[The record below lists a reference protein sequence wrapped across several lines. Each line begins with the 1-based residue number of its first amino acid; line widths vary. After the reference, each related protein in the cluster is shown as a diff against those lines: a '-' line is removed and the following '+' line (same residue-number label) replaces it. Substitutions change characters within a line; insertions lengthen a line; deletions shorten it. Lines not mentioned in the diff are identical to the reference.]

1 MNKLTIKIPLFCTA
15 AALVLGMNSIAYAE
29 ESTITSSSTAETTT
43 SSTTAPNQRTT
54 ASDALSTEDSK
65 TTSST
70 AVESTEKTEQST
82 DSEETD
88 SQLYFEDYYLPS
100 NRSDLNPTV
109 QTRSLAPRL
118 SMDVVN
124 AGEGNRPGSHFIDIS
139 SHNGSISVAN
149 FQKMK
154 NYGIKGVV
162 VKLTESTNY
171 VNPYAQEQI
180 NNATAAGL
188 KVSAYHYAHYTTSA
202 IASSEANYFA
212 SLANTFKLPKSTVM
226 VIDIEEGKMLN
237 TALTPNTT
245 SFVNVLKANGFSNI
259 MYYMNRSYATSGY
272 FSTSTFGAK
281 NMWVAQYPYT
291 PTADMNWNSEF
302 SSWQWSSQYYIPGIA
317 HPFDI
322 SMDYTGFLENGAQ
335 GKWLSANQYVTVT
348 KKNYSIWSNFN
359 FTSALTNTT
368 AVYNKTYKVTG
379 KYQHMNGSTYYSLYD
394 NNGTWKGYVNAEATT
409 KASGAQGNWLSEN
422 KYVTLTKSG
431 QTIWND
437 INTFSSKKGSTTDY
451 YQQTFKVTGKYN
463 HVNGAVYYSLYDN
476 NGKWVGYINASFASS
491 ATGPQG
497 AWLSENKYVTFTK
510 KGQTIWGNIDAFSSK
525 KGNTTDLYQKTYKV
539 TGKYHHIAGPVYY
552 SLYDNNGKWA
562 GYINASGPT
571 VAAGPQGAWLSNNDY
586 VTITSKNTTLW
597 GNIDNF
603 SSKKGNTA
611 DIYQQTF
618 HAKGKYNHIANVT
631 YYSLYDNNG
640 KWIGYLNSGAATVAP
655 GSQGIWIKNDEQ
667 VKINKKDYTI
677 WSDIDNFSAKK
688 GNTTDIYGKTYHAK
702 GIYKHFSGAAY
713 YSLYDNAS
721 GKWIGYLNTNA
732 TIVVE

>member
-15 AALVLGMNSIAYAE
+15 AALVLGMNSVAYAE

-43 SSTTAPNQRTT
+43 SSTTAPSQRTT
-54 ASDALSTEDSK
+54 ESDALPTEDSK

-88 SQLYFEDYYLPS
+88 SQLYFDDYYLPS

-188 KVSAYHYAHYTTSA
+188 KVSAYHYAHYTSSA

-431 QTIWND
+431 QTIWSD

-476 NGKWVGYINASFASS
+476 NGKWVGYINASFVSS

-510 KGQTIWGNIDAFSSK
+510 KGQTIWSNIDAFSSK

-603 SSKKGNTA
+603 SSKKGNTT

-640 KWIGYLNSGAATVAP
+640 KWVGYLNSGAATVAP

>member
-15 AALVLGMNSIAYAE
+15 ALLTLGLNTLSYAE
-29 ESTITSSSTAETTT
+29 ESTTVSSSDIETTRSNVLSPAQNSTDESTMNATEEETQSSTTT
-43 SSTTAPNQRTT
+43 SETT
-54 ASDALSTEDSK
+54 E
-65 TTSST
+65 
-70 AVESTEKTEQST
+70 ESTETQAVNS
-82 DSEETD
+82 S
-88 SQLYFEDYYLPS
+88 LYFDDYFLPS
-100 NRSDLNPTV
+100 NRSDLNPTI
-109 QTRSLAPRL
+109 QSRSITPAL

-124 AGEGNRPGSHFIDIS
+124 AGEANRPSSHFIDIS

-162 VKLTESTNY
+162 VKLTESTSY

-188 KVSAYHYAHYTTSA
+188 KVSAYHYAHYTSSA

-212 SLANTFKLPKSTVM
+212 SLANTFRLPKSTVM

-237 TALTPNTT
+237 GSLTPNTT

-259 MYYMNRSYATSGY
+259 MYYMNRTYATSGH
-272 FSTSTFGAK
+272 FSVSTFGAK

-291 PTADMNWNSEF
+291 PTAGMNWNNEF

-322 SMDYTGFLENGAQ
+322 SMDYTGYLENGAQ
-335 GKWLSANQYVTVT
+335 GKWLSANQYVTIT

-359 FTSALTNTT
+359 FNSALTNTT
-368 AVYNKTYKVTG
+368 NIFNKTYKVTG

-394 NNGTWKGYVNAEATT
+394 NNGNWKGYVNAEATT
-409 KASGAQGNWLSEN
+409 KANGAQGLWLSEN
-422 KYVTLTKSG
+422 KYVTLTKKS
-431 QTIWND
+431 QTIWGD
-437 INTFSSKKGSTTDY
+437 INTFSSKKGSTSDH
-451 YQQTFKVTGKYN
+451 YQKTFKVSGKYN
-463 HVNGAVYYSLYDN
+463 HANGAVYYSLYDN
-476 NGKWVGYINASFASS
+476 NGKWIGYINSDFASS
-491 ATGPQG
+491 ASGPQG
-497 AWLSENKYVTFTK
+497 TWLSENKYVTFTK
-510 KGQTIWGNIDAFSSK
+510 KGQTIWGDINTFSSK

-539 TGKYHHIAGPVYY
+539 SGKYNHIAGAVYY
-552 SLYDNNGKWA
+552 SLYDNNNKWV
-562 GYINASGPT
+562 GYINANGPT
-571 VAAGPQGAWLSNNDY
+571 VAPGPQGTWLSNNDY
-586 VTITSKNTTLW
+586 VTITKKNTTLW
-597 GNIDNF
+597 GDINNF
-603 SSKKGNTA
+603 SSKKGNTT

-631 YYSLYDNNG
+631 YYSLYDNDG
-640 KWIGYLNSGAATVAP
+640 KWIGYLNSSAATVAP

-677 WSDIDNFSAKK
+677 WSEIDTFSAKK
-688 GNTTDIYGKTYHAK
+688 GNTTEIYGETYHAK
-702 GIYKHFSGAAY
+702 GIYHHFSGASY
-713 YSLYDNAS
+713 YSLYDNTS

-732 TIVVE
+732 TIVTK